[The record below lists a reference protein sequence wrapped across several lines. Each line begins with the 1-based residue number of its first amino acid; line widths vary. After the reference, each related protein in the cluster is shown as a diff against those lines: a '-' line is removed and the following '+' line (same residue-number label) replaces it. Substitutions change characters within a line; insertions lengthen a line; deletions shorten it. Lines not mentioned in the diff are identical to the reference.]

1 MITLSRRTWHLCL
14 RQRIRT
20 GSVWTALTSPRV
32 SCTFIPRDSQL
43 INESVSGCDVFH
55 SGTTAKLPPLPPP
68 PQLRAERSVAT
79 GNHPSNDVMAV
90 IQLDEAEE
98 ANFCL
103 LRRSLEAHLW
113 QETWMRARHRSAA
126 ATPTWTNESSATT
139 ETRKPADKISSCC
152 PKHGHQPC
160 PAAQV
165 YLSCPELTWTSSREE
180 KLRLILFLF
189 SCCSSAPTNSVVY
202 KYTNLQNSSFI
213 NETLEFT
220 HYLHRNAAIPS
231 SSKRLR
237 RQNGRNLKGRRTFNV
252 KNNWTWRKTAP
263 NSWSSR
269 IRVLLTSFWL
279 YKR

>member
-1 MITLSRRTWHLCL
+1 M
-14 RQRIRT
+14 RQKKQT
-20 GSVWTALTSPRV
+20 FA
-32 SCTFIPRDSQL
+32 SCGGRWKHISGRKREWGRD
-43 INESVSGCDVFH
+43 ID
-55 SGTTAKLPPLPPP
+55 P
-68 PQLRAERSVAT
+68 
-79 GNHPSNDVMAV
+79 
-90 IQLDEAEE
+90 
-98 ANFCL
+98 L
-103 LRRSLEAHLW
+103 LRLQHGRMSHQPRWKHA
-113 QETWMRARHRSAA
+113 
-126 ATPTWTNESSATT
+126 
-139 ETRKPADKISSCC
+139 KPADKISSCC

-213 NETLEFT
+213 NETLGFT

-263 NSWSSR
+263 CSWSSR